1 MTHEIKIIHQ
11 LSLNKIFEV
20 GISSESDL
28 KAWIANGR
36 YLVSD
41 TLVPLA
47 RRRATEF
54 KLRFHQVDIL
64 YVSMANEGAEAEFK
78 IYDILG
84 KEIKNGR
91 LDGNQP
97 ENINLQAKGVFILK
111 VSDATTKEVLHTQK
125 IIVQ

>member
-1 MTHEIKIIHQ
+1 MTRKVNIVSGYSL
-11 LSLNKIFEV
+11 LSTEDNAKLSSRVSVWPIPNKGSF
-20 GISSESDL
+20 
-28 KAWIANGR
+28 
-36 YLVSD
+36 
-41 TLVPLA
+41 
-47 RRRATEF
+47 
-54 KLRFHQVDIL
+54 